1 MGLFFRTNVYQVSS
15 FRIRT
20 LEGVIFFLIILI
32 FARLFYLQIIKHD
45 DYLAQG
51 LNQRA
56 IVKDVSP
63 ERGRIFAL
71 ANNQSDSELYP
82 LAINKVYYEVSVDPS
97 KITQPQNFANI
108 FAEILGLDEVAKD
121 QILTKVKKTD
131 RFYEL
136 IARDVPQEKVD
147 QLQVRFESLRA
158 DVNKNLSNQDQIKT
172 LEALGVNFVKNV
184 LRFYPD
190 KEIGS
195 HILGFL
201 GYDDKGVNRVGKY
214 GLEGYFEDKLTG
226 SSGMIV
232 GEKDVAGRLLSGDSA
247 KAPENGADITL
258 TIDRT
263 VQYAACR
270 SLAKGVV
277 NSGAKSGTIVVMDS
291 ETGAILSMCGY
302 PSFDPNAYNKVD
314 SADVYNNNAVYHA
327 YEPGSV
333 MKAVAMAIA
342 IDQGKVYP
350 DTIFDD
356 KGEVKFASGQV
367 IRNSDLKAHG
377 LVTMKDVLVESLN
390 TGIVFATAEVN
401 NKIFEDYIKKF
412 GFGERSGLSI
422 SQESEGDISALSK
435 RGDIYKA
442 TASFGQGITVTPLQ
456 MLNAVNVIANRG
468 KLVKPYLVS
477 QINYSN
483 GSSEEFRPTVVR
495 QVIDKSTASQLSAML
510 VNVVDNGHAKT
521 AAVPGY
527 YVAGKTGTAQ
537 VANPETGKYYAD
549 RTIHSFVGFAPND
562 DPKFTAIVELDYPSS
577 ARFAEGT
584 AAPIFGEIAK
594 FLLEYY
600 KIPPSR

>member
-1 MGLFFRTNVYQVSS
+1 MALFFRTNTYQVSS
-15 FRIRT
+15 FRIKA
-20 LEGVIFFLIILI
+20 LEGVIFFLIIAI
-32 FARLFYLQIIKHD
+32 FGRLFYLQIIKHD
-45 DYLAQG
+45 IYLAQG
-51 LNQRA
+51 LSQRGV
-56 IVKDVSP
+56 ITDVSP

-71 ANNQSDSELYP
+71 VNNEAGSELYP

-97 KITQPQNFANI
+97 KVTQPQNFANI
-108 FAEILGLDEVAKD
+108 FTEVLGLDEAAKTEVVA
-121 QILTKVKKTD
+121 KVKKTD

-136 IARDVPQEKVD
+136 IAKDVEQTKVD
-147 QLQVRFESLRA
+147 QLQAKFETLRL
-158 DVNKNLSNQDQIKT
+158 DINEKLSDKDQIKT

-190 KEIGS
+190 KEVGA

-201 GYDDKGVNRVGKY
+201 GYDDKGTSRVGKY
-214 GLEGYFEDKLTG
+214 GLEGYFENKLVG

-232 GEKDVAGRLLSGDSA
+232 GEKDVAGRLLSGNSA

-263 VQYAACR
+263 VQYSACKA
-270 SLAKGVV
+270 LEKGVAR
-277 NSGAKSGTIVVMDS
+277 SGAKSGTVIVISS
-291 ETGAILSMCGY
+291 ETGAILAMCGY
-302 PSFDPNAYNKVD
+302 PSFDPNAYNKVA

-333 MKAVAMAIA
+333 MKVVAMAIA
-342 IDQGKVYP
+342 IDQGKVRP
-350 DTIFDD
+350 DTVFNDT
-356 KGEVKFASGQV
+356 GEVKFSSGQV
-367 IRNSDLKAHG
+367 IKNSDLKGHG
-377 LVTMKDVLVESLN
+377 VVSMKDVLVESLN

-412 GFGERSGLSI
+412 GFGERTDLDI
-422 SQESEGDISALSK
+422 SQESVGDISSLSK

-456 MLNAVNVIANRG
+456 MVNAVNVIANRG
-468 KLVKPYLVS
+468 KLLKPYLIS
-477 QINYSN
+477 QIKYSN
-483 GSSEEFRPTVVR
+483 GSSEEFKPTVVR
-495 QVIDKSTASQLSAML
+495 QVIDKATASQLSAMM
-510 VNVVDNGHAKT
+510 VNIVDNGHSKT

-537 VANPETGKYYAD
+537 VANPDTGKYYAD

-562 DPKFTAIVELDYPSS
+562 NPKFTAIVELDYPTS

-600 KIPPSR
+600 QVPPSR